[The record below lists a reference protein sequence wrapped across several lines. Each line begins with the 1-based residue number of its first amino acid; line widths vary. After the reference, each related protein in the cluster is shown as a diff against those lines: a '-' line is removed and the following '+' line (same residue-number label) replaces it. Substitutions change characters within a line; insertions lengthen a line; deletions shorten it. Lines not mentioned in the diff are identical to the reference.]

1 YTCDEDYKLFCCL
14 IFLAKS
20 NCGGPPVIPN
30 GKVISQHSNYK
41 PDDSVQII
49 CKEGYSPQVD
59 RLTCLEGKWNSNGAQ
74 LRTIS
79 TAKICSPPPKVDN
92 AVVVS
97 SYQKEYLSGS
107 ERVEYICQN
116 YYIMQGGPFRTCNNG
131 HWTGA
136 IRCLKPCTV
145 DRQLMTRHNIQFKY
159 ILGDK
164 LRSTHNGEIEFV
176 CIRGKHHVG
185 TYAMRQ
191 RCVDGEMNLPSC
203 Q

>member
-107 ERVEYICQN
+107 EVTYRCRDN
-116 YYIMQGGPFRTCNNG
+116 YTLEGEATITCNDGKWVKRN
-131 HWTGA
+131 
-136 IRCLKPCTV
+136 IVCLQPTLYSFFFL
-145 DRQLMTRHNIQFKY
+145 QLMTRHNIQFKY

-185 TYAMRQ
+185 TY
-191 RCVDGEMNLPSC
+191 RCVDGVMNLPSC